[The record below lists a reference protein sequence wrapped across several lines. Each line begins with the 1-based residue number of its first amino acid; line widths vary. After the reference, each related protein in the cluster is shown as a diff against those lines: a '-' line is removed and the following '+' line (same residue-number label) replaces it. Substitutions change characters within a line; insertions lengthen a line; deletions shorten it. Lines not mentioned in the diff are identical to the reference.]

1 MPTEHIPAPSPVSH
15 KIRDDMLEPGLPRR
29 NQETPGLIVRS
40 QSGFFTVQTESGMVT
55 CHLRGRL
62 KQGKHV
68 GDIAA
73 VGDRVQV
80 TCQPDGTG
88 SIESVEPRR
97 SSLVRLDP
105 RPQGVYQQ
113 VILANPDQAVFVFA
127 CARPAPR
134 LRMLDR
140 FLVIAE
146 KQGLP
151 AVIIANKIDLVGREQ
166 AEKMFGFYP
175 PIGYPV
181 IYTCATSSPQGAPAL
196 PEGHRDGV
204 AGSARETGQG
214 VEELRERLTG
224 KVSALAGPSGVG
236 KSSLLNAIQP
246 GLGLAVREISEA
258 VHKGRHTTSVRQL
271 FPLEGGGYVADTP
284 GMRSLALWDTDPEEL
299 DGYFPELAPLV
310 AACQFNDCHHKAEPG
325 CAVRAAVQAG
335 RVHPQRYDSYLRL
348 RAGEE

>member
-1 MPTEHIPAPSPVSH
+1 MPRADRSAATLAP
-15 KIRDDMLEPGLPRR
+15 LPR
-29 NQETPGLIVRS
+29 QDTGLIVRS
-40 QSGFFTVQTESGMVT
+40 QSGFFSVQTENGTFT

-62 KQGKHV
+62 KQGKAV

-73 VGDRVQV
+73 VGDRVRV
-80 TCQPDGTG
+80 TCVPDGTG
-88 SIESVEPRR
+88 SIEAVEARR

-127 CARPAPR
+127 CAHPNPR

-151 AVIIANKIDLVGREQ
+151 ALIVANKIDLVGLEA

-175 PIGYPV
+175 PIGYAL
-181 IYTCATSSPQGAPAL
+181 IYTCAK
-196 PEGHRDGV
+196 
-204 AGSARETGQG
+204 TGQG
-214 VEELRERLTG
+214 VDELRGRLKG

-236 KSSLLNAIQP
+236 KSSLLNAVQP
-246 GLGLAVREISEA
+246 GLGLAVREISA
-258 VHKGRHTTSVRQL
+258 SFNKGRHTTSVRQL

-284 GMRSLALWDTDPEEL
+284 GMRSLALWDTEPEEL

-310 AACQFNDCHHKAEPG
+310 EQCQFNDCSHKSEPG